1 MALIKISEPNNQSK
15 ANKKDFVVGI
25 DLGTTNSIISK
36 YENESFTVFKDKNRE
51 LIPFFCKSD

>member
-36 YENESFTVFKDKNRE
+36 YENGNFTIFKYKNRE
-51 LIPFFCKSD
+51 LIPSSVNF

>member
-15 ANKKDFVVGI
+15 GNKKDFVVGI

-36 YENESFTVFKDKNRE
+36 YENGSFTVFKLS
-51 LIPFFCKSD
+51 LIHI